1 MAISTLEPGAVT
13 AKQTKRNQV
22 NAAWGVCEYLAQAI
36 SLVCLTPL
44 LIKHL
49 GDASFGLLVIAM
61 TIMGLNGLFTLG
73 MGPATLHFVAKYRE
87 GKRHSA
93 LPILVETSLLTN
105 VILGLFAGAL
115 LFVFSGLVAS
125 RYETANADTQT
136 LLSIIKLAA
145 IGLPFVF
152 LANSMDSV
160 LRGFEEFNLAVPIRA
175 LTRITTAATQIACV
189 LLGYGILTVVGVM
202 VVFQGVQAIAGWQIT
217 RTRVLPS
224 LRIIP
229 RFSWQEFKQF
239 LSFGFYV
246 WLSSIINTARHSGE
260 LLILAAIL
268 GPTVLTLYAIP
279 QKVLSQ
285 IHQLLSKALA
295 FMFPYATK
303 LVASENTNELKGLYI
318 LGTRGICSLAL
329 LAVPPLAVC
338 CAPLLGF
345 WLNEEIAQ
353 KITPIL
359 QILAIRYAVVPLSIL
374 ASNLLLAAGKTKV
387 ITMIVTI
394 NTVVILPLSAIMA
407 YYHGVTGAALA
418 QLVVFGPILFNR
430 FYVEKTLFGKG
441 NFSTIA
447 LPVILI
453 AILTTALILAV
464 RIPVDFDLFKALA
477 IGVAI
482 GVISSATSWLMLSY
496 SYGIPLSIRSF
507 RSA

>member
-1 MAISTLEPGAVT
+1 MAISTLEPSAV
-13 AKQTKRNQV
+13 ASKQTKRNQA

-87 GKRHSA
+87 GKRYAA

-105 VILGLFAGAL
+105 VILGLLAGTL
-115 LFVFSGLVAS
+115 LFLFSGLVAS

-136 LLSIIKLAA
+136 ILSIIKFAA

-175 LTRITTAATQIACV
+175 VTKIATTAVQITCV
-189 LLGYGILTVVGVM
+189 LMGYRILTLIGVT
-202 VVFQGVQAIAGWQIT
+202 VVFQGIQSIAGWYIT

-224 LRIIP
+224 LQVIP
-229 RFSWQEFKQF
+229 RFSYQEFRQF
-239 LSFGFYV
+239 LSYGFYV
-246 WLSSIINTARHSGE
+246 WLSSLMNTARHSGE

-268 GPTVLTLYAIP
+268 GPKLLTLFAIP

-285 IHQLLSKALA
+285 IHQLLSKAFA

-303 LVASENTNELKGLYI
+303 LVASENTQELKGLYI

-329 LAVPPLAVC
+329 LAVPPIAVC
-338 CAPLLGF
+338 CAPLLSF
-345 WLNEEIAQ
+345 WLNPEISQ

-359 QILAIRYAVVPLSIL
+359 QILAVRYAVFPLSIL
-374 ASNLLLAAGKTKV
+374 TSNLLLAAGKTKV
-387 ITMIVTI
+387 ITVIVTI
-394 NTVVILPLSAIMA
+394 NAIVILPLSAILA
-407 YYHGVTGAALA
+407 YYYGVTGAALA
-418 QLVVFGPILFNR
+418 QLVVFGPVLFNR
-430 FYVEKTLFGKG
+430 FYVERTLFGKG
-441 NFSTIA
+441 KFSTVA

-453 AILTTALILAV
+453 ASLTTALMLAV
-464 RIPVDFDLFKALA
+464 RIPVDFDLFKTLA

-482 GVISSATSWLMLSY
+482 GVLSSAISWFTLSY

-507 RSA
+507 RAA